1 METANAHK
9 TMATLT
15 DRQKCMFILNMIHKT
30 TLTPIFIKITYNKK
44 VLAGTKK
51 WKKMWRIRIFS
62 QKSTVFT
69 IFAGNKCL

>member
-44 VLAGTKK
+44 VLVGTKK
-51 WKKMWRIRIFS
+51 WKKM
-62 QKSTVFT
+62 
-69 IFAGNKCL
+69 